1 MARLPKSTG
10 PVGEPGPLTATSGSA
25 TLLSRD
31 PRSAR
36 TDMKSTLRAGLGRGL
51 WAGANRG
58 LTALAGEGYD
68 YPLPEG
74 EMEGSAQG
82 KESMQGYTLQLPLVP
97 GGLHSPRSFPLP
109 LGWSLSTVR
118 SKKGHGSAKTH
129 FSLLS

>member
-31 PRSAR
+31 PRSPR

-82 KESMQGYTLQLPLVP
+82 KEIYARLHTAAPSSSW
-97 GGLHSPRSFPLP
+97 GLAQP
-109 LGWSLSTVR
+109 
-118 SKKGHGSAKTH
+118 
-129 FSLLS
+129 